1 MAIARRAA
9 VRFISSLQAWLS
21 RDSFTSLVS
30 SMRLATSRHGQ
41 GFAYGFVDGNDW
53 KVWLAHRVGDNW
65 VWQSDLNI
73 WSPKK

>member
-1 MAIARRAA
+1 MAY
-9 VRFISSLQAWLS
+9 
-21 RDSFTSLVS
+21 S